1 MTAEEISSIILYM
14 TDKDSFDELVSKC
27 IDMYSKL
34 LNSGMALDA
43 CRVQG
48 KMRAMVLQD
57 ERYIRETRAIKA
69 EKYLGELDDIDRI
82 IKSADRMVY
91 GDDDDGR
98 GSSKLEKDALAMKLR
113 GAQMRRELLQLTAAD
128 SDNEDDGLNFF
139 FCPVSAEEM
148 ERMKRVEVHRGSNDD
163 SSLYDALMEDDSN
176 SSDVAAESSVRTEDE
191 EDEVVFLEDDE

>member
-1 MTAEEISSIILYM
+1 
-14 TDKDSFDELVSKC
+14 
-27 IDMYSKL
+27 MYEKL

-48 KMRAMVLQD
+48 KMRAMILQD

-69 EKYLGELDDIDRI
+69 QKYLGELDDIDRI

-91 GDDDDGR
+91 GDGDDDGR
-98 GSSKLEKDALAMKLR
+98 GGSSRLEKDALAMKLR

-139 FCPVSAEEM
+139 FCPISPEEM
-148 ERMKRVEVHRGSNDD
+148 ERMKRVEVHRGSADD
-163 SSLYDALMEDDSN
+163 SSLYDALMSDDDSN
-176 SSDVAAESSVRTEDE
+176 SSDVATERGEATE
-191 EDEVVFLEDDE
+191 EDDELVFLEDDE

>member
-1 MTAEEISSIILYM
+1 M
-14 TDKDSFDELVSKC
+14 TDGISNNKEDSFDALVTKC
-27 IDMYSKL
+27 IDMYAKL

-82 IKSADRMVY
+82 IRSADRMVY

-98 GSSKLEKDALAMKLR
+98 GGGSKLEKDALAMKLR

-139 FCPVSAEEM
+139 FCPVSPEEM
-148 ERMKRVEVHRGSNDD
+148 ERMKRVEVHRGSADD
-163 SSLYDALMEDDSN
+163 SSLYDALMQDDDN
-176 SSDVAAESSVRTEDE
+176 TGSDSATERASAADE

>member
-1 MTAEEISSIILYM
+1 MDGENHI
-14 TDKDSFDELVSKC
+14 DSFDALVSKC

-82 IKSADRMVY
+82 IRSADRMVY

-98 GSSKLEKDALAMKLR
+98 GGGSKLEKDALAMKLR

-139 FCPVSAEEM
+139 FCPVSPEEM
-148 ERMKRVEVHRGSNDD
+148 ERMKRVEVHRGSADD
-163 SSLYDALMEDDSN
+163 SSLYDALMQDDDN
-176 SSDVAAESSVRTEDE
+176 TGSDAPAGAELPADEEE

>member
-1 MTAEEISSIILYM
+1 MDGENHI
-14 TDKDSFDELVSKC
+14 DSFDALVTKC
-27 IDMYSKL
+27 IDMYAKL

-98 GSSKLEKDALAMKLR
+98 GGGSKLEKDALAMKLR

-139 FCPVSAEEM
+139 FCPVSPEEM
-148 ERMKRVEVHRGSNDD
+148 ERMKRVEVHRGSADD
-163 SSLYDALMEDDSN
+163 SSLYDALMQDDDDKSSGAPAGAELPADEDDG
-176 SSDVAAESSVRTEDE
+176 
-191 EDEVVFLEDDE
+191 DEVVFLEDDE

>member
-1 MTAEEISSIILYM
+1 MDGENHI
-14 TDKDSFDELVSKC
+14 DSFDALVTKC

-82 IKSADRMVY
+82 IRSADRMVY

-98 GSSKLEKDALAMKLR
+98 GGGSKLEKDALAMKLR

-139 FCPVSAEEM
+139 FCPVSPEEM
-148 ERMKRVEVHRGSNDD
+148 ERMKRVEVHRGSADD
-163 SSLYDALMEDDSN
+163 SSLYDALMQDDDKSS
-176 SSDVAAESSVRTEDE
+176 SSDVATERASAAEEDDG
-191 EDEVVFLEDDE
+191 DEVVFLEDDE

>member
-1 MTAEEISSIILYM
+1 MGEHNQ
-14 TDKDSFDELVSKC
+14 DSFDALVSKC

-163 SSLYDALMEDDSN
+163 SSLYDALMEDDN
-176 SSDVAAESSVRTEDE
+176 TGSDSITESSVRTEDE
-191 EDEVVFLEDDE
+191 EEDEIVILEGDE

>member
-1 MTAEEISSIILYM
+1 M

>member
-1 MTAEEISSIILYM
+1 MDGENHI
-14 TDKDSFDELVSKC
+14 DSFDTLVTKC

-98 GSSKLEKDALAMKLR
+98 GGSSKMEKDALAMKLR

-139 FCPVSAEEM
+139 FCPVSPEEM
-148 ERMKRVEVHRGSNDD
+148 ERMKRVEVHRGSADD
-163 SSLYDALMEDDSN
+163 SSLYDALMQDDDN
-176 SSDVAAESSVRTEDE
+176 TGSDVATERASAAEEDDG
-191 EDEVVFLEDDE
+191 DEVVFLGDDE